1 MKENK
6 ITEKI
11 EKSEKEFDKGPYAI
25 IFEYNL
31 ARDKE
36 IAFISCKS
44 INNPETPKSG
54 QKSRERACYY
64 EWVEVIDDFQEAMDK
79 KNHYVDVYKP
89 TNMIKKKSKKKSV
102 ELRINTD

>member
-1 MKENK
+1 MDNIKK
-6 ITEKI
+6 
-11 EKSEKEFDKGPYAI
+11 EKEFDKGPFAI

-44 INNPETPKSG
+44 VNNPETPKSG
-54 QKSRERACYY
+54 QKNRERNCYY
-64 EWVEVIDDFQEAMDK
+64 EWVDVIDDFETAMDK

-89 TNMIKKKSKKKSV
+89 TNMIKKKPKLKP
-102 ELRINTD
+102 INIITD